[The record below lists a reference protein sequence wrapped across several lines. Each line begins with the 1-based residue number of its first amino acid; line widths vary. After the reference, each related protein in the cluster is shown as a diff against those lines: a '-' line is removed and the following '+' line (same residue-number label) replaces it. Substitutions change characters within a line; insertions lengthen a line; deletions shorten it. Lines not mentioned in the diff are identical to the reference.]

1 MNPNTLPW
9 FTLCMQCVTG
19 VTTSVVAVLVWV
31 ISRRQAKTASEKLR
45 LDLYDRRF
53 RIYSRTLV
61 YRDSVLALDLAKP
74 GDQEEH
80 PLVATAFIQIQHPPL
95 GGGLWSEPESYEQT
109 RQAFLE
115 ACEEAQFLFPAESEI
130 YAHLVKLRDAGREM
144 ETRAML
150 IEHARQTHAP
160 AEKQNKAIER
170 RNEQFDLI
178 HSMVPPLAALMAPY
192 MRF

>member
-1 MNPNTLPW
+1 
-9 FTLCMQCVTG
+9 
-19 VTTSVVAVLVWV
+19 LVWV

-45 LDLYDRRF
+45 LDLYDLRF
-53 RIYSRTLV
+53 RIYSRTLA

-74 GDQEEH
+74 DDHGEH
-80 PLVATAFIQIQHPPL
+80 PHVATAFIKIQHPPL
-95 GGGLWSEPESYEQT
+95 GGGLWSKPEVYEQA

-115 ACEEAQFLFPAESEI
+115 TCEEAQFLFPAESEV

-150 IEHARQTHAP
+150 MEHARQNHAP
-160 AEKQNKAIER
+160 VGTQNEATER
-170 RNEQFDLI
+170 RNEQYDLI